1 MDKSMKVVEMRPVE
15 NSQEGFVREILFD
28 KAVKK
33 SFIKY
38 LGKKGKMLYHHPPF
52 FNIDFHGAYKI
63 KGVEGEKCTKVIFR
77 TNTQEAIDEFIELVD
92 LYKN

>member
-1 MDKSMKVVEMRPVE
+1 MDKSMKVVEMRQVE
-15 NSQEGFVREILFD
+15 NSQEGFVNEILFD

-38 LGKKGKMLYHHPPF
+38 LGKKGRILYHHPPF
-52 FNIDFHGAYKI
+52 FNVDFHGAYKI
-63 KGVEGEKCTKVIFR
+63 KGVEGEKSTKVIFSN
-77 TNTQEAIDEFIELVD
+77 NTKEALEDFMQLVD